1 MHREIHEQNAI
12 ATYTQITNQ
21 FVKKITQKIKQTFP
35 ERTIEEEVDARG
47 YEANIF
53 MKINENGIRGWLRKL
68 LGLQKKKKLVEIYRG
83 GNIVKVTLYDP
94 TIMPVCRNILNELE
108 KRHTG
113 KGIQGVERE
122 YDFNPDETPE
132 SL

>member
-1 MHREIHEQNAI
+1 
-12 ATYTQITNQ
+12 
-21 FVKKITQKIKQTFP
+21 
-35 ERTIEEEVDARG
+35 
-47 YEANIF
+47 